1 MQDSD
6 IVQTTLNY
14 IEEAKEAKRDRM
26 RLNVKNF
33 DCFHY
38 RQDFSHKIEGQSRE
52 FLPKQ
57 ALAVEQIVSFFQQAL
72 VEIGEWYGV
81 EKAPGVVDALFT
93 DREVRLLLNRQ
104 LEKAGLLAFVG
115 DGIKLGLLG
124 SLIISK
130 IHGEL
135 KMAPVYYTEL
145 KQGPEKNKQVLKRA
159 EKRTWQLKLDLVR
172 QEDFYPDPS
181 GSGLFLIAESYLDLS
196 VLQALD
202 KQGLFDKG
210 KLDELAAAMGEE
222 EDQKQK
228 RAKETNQNVTFSNY
242 RRRAKIAE
250 CWGNVIDSSGK
261 VVHENV
267 TWIVG
272 NDTTLLKAPVPN
284 QFWHGENPYVVAPII
299 RVPNSVWHRAFMD
312 APTAHNT
319 SLNELFNLVVDCGM
333 MATYGIKQARV
344 DWLEDQSQVSGGVK
358 PGDTL
363 KVNSNCPPGMKVLER
378 VDTASMSSESLQVLN
393 LINQEFNQSALTNDL
408 RMGVMPSRAVKAT
421 EVVEASQSI
430 TSVFTGMAKVLE
442 VEFLEKLLEKAWL
455 TILQNMQDLDAVEL
469 KDLFGEERATMLS
482 SLSPEE
488 RFARAANGHKF
499 MVYGI
504 TRTLSKVKDF
514 RKLTSLL
521 QTIGGSQTLTEE
533 FMRKYDFG
541 KLLEEIMRSLD
552 VNTQKIALEDHE
564 QASMSPGMAGGF
576 PVEGGPDMQSQIPQA
591 STGPLTPT
599 TESLIPRTDFPPQAR
614 GQLGG

>member
-1 MQDSD
+1 MEAQE
-6 IVQTTLNY
+6 IIQTTLNY
-14 IEEAKEAKRDRM
+14 VEEAREAKRDRM
-26 RLNVKNF
+26 RANAKNF

-72 VEIGEWYGV
+72 VEPGEWYGV
-81 EKAPGVVDALFT
+81 EKAPGVGDALFT

-104 LEKAGLLAFVG
+104 LEKAGLLPFVG

-130 IHGEL
+130 IHGEM
-135 KMAPVYYTEL
+135 KMTPVYYTEL

-159 EKRTWQLKLDLVR
+159 EKKTWQLKLDLIR

-181 GSGLFLIAESYLDLS
+181 GNGLFLITEGFLDMS
-196 VLQALD
+196 VLQMLD
-202 KQGLFDKG
+202 KEGFFDKG
-210 KLDELAAAMGEE
+210 KLDELASAMGEE

-228 RAKETNQNVTFSNY
+228 KAKETGQNSTFSNY
-242 RRRAKIAE
+242 RRKAKITE
-250 CWGNVIDSSGK
+250 CWGNVIDSTGK

-272 NDTTLLKAPVPN
+272 NDSTLLKAPVPN
-284 QFWHGENPYVVAPII
+284 QFWHGKDPYVVSPIT

-319 SLNELFNLVVDCGM
+319 SLNELFNLVLDCGM
-333 MATYGIKQARV
+333 MSTYGIKQART

-358 PGDTL
+358 PGSTL
-363 KVNSNCPPGMKVLER
+363 LVNSNCPPGMKVLER
-378 VDTASMSSESLQVLN
+378 VDTANMSSESLQVLQ
-393 LINQEFNQSALTNDL
+393 LVNQEFNQSALTNDL

-421 EVVEASQSI
+421 EVVEASQTI

-442 VEFLEKLLEKAWL
+442 VEFLEKVLEKAWL

-469 KDLFGEERATMLS
+469 KDLFGEERATMLAAM
-482 SLSPEE
+482 SPED
-488 RFARAANGHKF
+488 RFAKAANGHKF
-499 MVYGI
+499 FVYGI

-514 RKLTSLL
+514 KKLTSLL
-521 QTIGGSQTLTEE
+521 QTIGSSQTLTEE

-552 VNTQKIALEDHE
+552 VNTKKIALEDHE
-564 QASMSPGMAGGF
+564 SASMAAGMGGM

-591 STGPLTPT
+591 STGPTNPT
-599 TESLIPRTDFPPQAR
+599 VESLIPRTDFPPQAS
-614 GQLGG
+614 GQMGG